1 MKRVPPLHCVFEAGE
16 FRFSDDILQSK
27 KTRVDSSEAETE
39 ADADA
44 DAEAEAEAEA
54 EAKVNADEIV
64 FENRPTLPQF
74 ELSGQVFPRDIGGM
88 ILRKM
93 LL

>member
-44 DAEAEAEAEA
+44 EAEAEAEA
-54 EAKVNADEIV
+54 EAKVDADEIV
-64 FENRPTLPQF
+64 FEYRPTLPPF